1 MLHKNLFPLLAAIL
15 AILSDTGQQRR
26 PLTSGFARHSGDIEA
41 MKVHTAATIGG
52 SEPVGTWISGLAFVR
67 ELLLTCL

>member
-1 MLHKNLFPLLAAIL
+1 
-15 AILSDTGQQRR
+15 
-26 PLTSGFARHSGDIEA
+26 